1 MANAHGD
8 FIWYELLT
16 TDADAAQAFYSDIVG
31 WTATDSGQND
41 IDYRILSCA
50 EVGVGGLLQITDDM
64 KAAGARPVWL
74 GYIAVDDVDKTA
86 AAITAAGGA
95 IQMPPTDIP
104 NVGRIA
110 MATDPQGAPFY
121 IMRGASD
128 EQSHAFAYDHPRLG
142 HCAWN
147 ELATSDRAGAMQ
159 FYGELFGWK
168 KDGEMDMG
176 PLGAYEFVRRGAV
189 DGIFAGVM
197 TRPQE
202 MPVSLWTYY
211 FRVADVDDA
220 VRRTHAGGGEVIVGP
235 LEIPGG
241 EFSVNA
247 RDPQGAMFAF
257 VGPRRVGVGPG

>member
-16 TDADAAQAFYSDIVG
+16 TDADAAQAFYGDIVG
-31 WTATDSGQND
+31 WSATDSGQSD
-41 IDYRILSCA
+41 IDYRILSSA
-50 EVGVGGLLQITDDM
+50 EGAVGGLMQITDDM

-74 GYIAVDDVDKTA
+74 GYIAVDDVDETV

-95 IQMPPTDIP
+95 IQMSPMDIP
-104 NVGRIA
+104 QVGRIA

-121 IMRGASD
+121 VMRGASD
-128 EQSHAFAYDHPRLG
+128 EQSHAFAYDRPRLG

-159 FYGELFGWK
+159 FYGDLFGWK

-176 PLGAYEFVRRGAV
+176 PMGAYEFVRRA
-189 DGIFAGVM
+189 DTEGIFAGIM

-202 MPVSLWTYY
+202 MPVSLWNYY
-211 FRVADVDDA
+211 FRVADIDDA
-220 VRRTHAGGGEVIVGP
+220 VRRTHAGGGQLIVGP
-235 LEIPGG
+235 MEIPGG

-247 RDPQGAMFAF
+247 VDPHGALFAF
-257 VGPRRVGVGPG
+257 VGPRK